1 MKRKKRRR
9 LRAALE
15 ALMQVRAAIAAERDD
30 LAYRLVIV
38 THQLATATRH
48 ADKMTAERDNAQRHL
63 AEVYEVLDEGSA
75 DTDRAPD
82 GLRRSAAQR
91 VKLLVEQL
99 RCPADVLEA
108 LRLEALR
115 RERDEAAAE
124 VERLRAALDC
134 ARKAL
139 AQTSSALWAQCL
151 DGMSSATA
159 DRASASTA
167 LANGAAVRT

>member
-9 LRAALE
+9 RLYAALE
-15 ALMQVRAAIAAERDD
+15 ALTQAQAVIVAERDD
-30 LAYRLVIV
+30 LAYRL
-38 THQLATATRH
+38 AMATRH
-48 ADKMTAERDNAQRHL
+48 ADEATAERDDAQRHL

-82 GLRRSAAQR
+82 GSRRSAAQR
-91 VKLLVEQL
+91 VKLLVERL

-124 VERLRAALDC
+124 VERLQAMLDC

-139 AQTSSALWAQCL
+139 A
-151 DGMSSATA
+151 D
-159 DRASASTA
+159 
-167 LANGAAVRT
+167 GAAARSAEVSSG